1 MNDARVKALPDEGL
15 YFVFEVVQSDNTF
28 KVKCT
33 GEYYQ
38 KLTRGR
44 STPAE
49 LIKES
54 FKFLT
59 EHEDV
64 ASIQRE
70 FELPAIEQYFPGYEA
85 AMVARF
91 SSSIG
96 K

>member
-1 MNDARVKALPDEGL
+1 MNPQVKILPDEGL
-15 YFVFEVVQSDNTF
+15 NFVFEVVLNDNKY

-44 STPAE
+44 STAAE
-49 LIKES
+49 LIRAS
-54 FKFLT
+54 FKFLL

-64 ASIQRE
+64 SAIQSD
-70 FELPAIEQYFPGYEA
+70 FELPVIEQYFPGFEA
-85 AMVARF
+85 AMEARF
-91 SSSIG
+91 SSSLG